1 MIVTD
6 MYVNG
11 AYKMVD
17 LGYVKEIKEASVV
30 FIVDAGEIE
39 VEVDTVTKDAIEMIN
54 QADEEALIPLD
65 IKEKAV
71 ILEGEP
77 A

>member
-1 MIVTD
+1 

-39 VEVDTVTKDAIEMIN
+39 VEVGAVTKDVIEMIN

-65 IKEKAV
+65 VKEKAV
-71 ILEGEP
+71 ILDGEP

>member
-1 MIVTD
+1 MIVMD

-17 LGYVKEIKEASVV
+17 LGYVKEIKEATIV

-39 VEVDTVTKDAIEMIN
+39 VEVDAVTKDVIVVIN

-65 IKEKAV
+65 VKEEAV
-71 ILEGEP
+71 ILGGEQ

>member
-1 MIVTD
+1 MIVMD

-17 LGYVKEIKEASVV
+17 LGYVKEIKEATIV
-30 FIVDAGEIE
+30 FIVDAEEIE
-39 VEVDTVTKDAIEMIN
+39 VDVDAVTKDVLAMIN

-65 IKEKAV
+65 VKEEAV
-71 ILEGEP
+71 ILDGAP

>member
-1 MIVTD
+1 MD

-17 LGYVKEIKEASVV
+17 LGYVKEIKEATIV

-39 VEVDTVTKDAIEMIN
+39 VEVDAVTKDVIVVIN

-65 IKEKAV
+65 VKEEAV
-71 ILEGEP
+71 ILGGEQ

>member
-1 MIVTD
+1 

-11 AYKMVD
+11 AYKLVD

-39 VEVDTVTKDAIEMIN
+39 IEVDAVTKGAIEMIN

>member
-1 MIVTD
+1 MD

-17 LGYVKEIKEASVV
+17 LGYVKEIKETTIV
-30 FIVDAGEIE
+30 FIGDAGEIE
-39 VEVDTVTKDAIEMIN
+39 VEVDAVTKDVIEVIN

-65 IKEKAV
+65 VKEEAV
-71 ILEGEP
+71 ILDGEP

>member
-1 MIVTD
+1 MD

-17 LGYVKEIKEASVV
+17 LGYVKEIKETTIV
-30 FIVDAGEIE
+30 FIGDAGEIE
-39 VEVDTVTKDAIEMIN
+39 VEVDAVTKDVIEVIN
-54 QADEEALIPLD
+54 QTDEEALIPLD
-65 IKEKAV
+65 VKEEAV
-71 ILEGEP
+71 ILDGAP

>member
-1 MIVTD
+1 MIVMD
-6 MYVNG
+6 MYVYG
-11 AYKMVD
+11 AYEMVD

-39 VEVDTVTKDAIEMIN
+39 VEVDAVTKDVIEVIN
-54 QADEEALIPLD
+54 QADEEALIPMD
-65 IKEKAV
+65 VKEKAV
-71 ILEGEP
+71 ILDGEP

>member
-17 LGYVKEIKEASVV
+17 LGYVKEIKETSVV
-30 FIVDAGEIE
+30 FIVYTGEIE
-39 VEVDTVTKDAIEMIN
+39 IEVDAVTKNVIEMIY
-54 QADEEALIPLD
+54 QADEEALIPMD
-65 IKEKAV
+65 VKEKIV
-71 ILEGEP
+71 ILDGEP

>member
-17 LGYVKEIKEASVV
+17 LGYVKEIKKATIV

-39 VEVDTVTKDAIEMIN
+39 VEVDAVTKDVIEVIN
-54 QADEEALIPLD
+54 QTDEEALIPLD
-65 IKEKAV
+65 VKEEAV
-71 ILEGEP
+71 ILDGEP

>member
-1 MIVTD
+1 MD

-17 LGYVKEIKEASVV
+17 LGYVKEIKEATIV

-39 VEVDTVTKDAIEMIN
+39 VEVDAVTKDVIEVIN
-54 QADEEALIPLD
+54 QTDEEALIPLD
-65 IKEKAV
+65 VKEEAV
-71 ILEGEP
+71 ILDGEP

>member
-1 MIVTD
+1 MIAMD

-39 VEVDTVTKDAIEMIN
+39 VEVDAVTKDAIEMIN

>member
-11 AYKMVD
+11 AYKLVD

-39 VEVDTVTKDAIEMIN
+39 IEVDAVTKGAIEMIN

>member
-1 MIVTD
+1 

-30 FIVDAGEIE
+30 FIVDVGEIE
-39 VEVDTVTKDAIEMIN
+39 VEVDAVTKDAIEMIN

>member
-1 MIVTD
+1 MD

-11 AYKMVD
+11 AYKIVD

-39 VEVDTVTKDAIEMIN
+39 VEVDAVTKDAIEMIN

-65 IKEKAV
+65 VKEKAV

-77 A
+77 V

>member
-1 MIVTD
+1 MD

-17 LGYVKEIKEASVV
+17 LGYVKEIKEATIV

-39 VEVDTVTKDAIEMIN
+39 VEVDAVTKDVIVVIN

-65 IKEKAV
+65 VKEEAV
-71 ILEGEP
+71 ILDGEQ

>member
-1 MIVTD
+1 MIVMD

-11 AYKMVD
+11 AYRMVD

-30 FIVDAGEIE
+30 FIIDAGEIE
-39 VEVDTVTKDAIEMIN
+39 VEVDAVTKDAIEMIN

>member
-1 MIVTD
+1 

-11 AYKMVD
+11 AYKIVD

-39 VEVDTVTKDAIEMIN
+39 VEVDAVTKDAIEMIN

>member
-17 LGYVKEIKEASVV
+17 LGYVKEIKEARVV
-30 FIVDAGEIE
+30 FIIDAGEIE
-39 VEVDTVTKDAIEMIN
+39 VEVDAVTKDVIEVIN
-54 QADEEALIPLD
+54 QTDDEALIPLD
-65 IKEKAV
+65 VKEKAV
-71 ILEGEP
+71 ILDGEP

>member
-1 MIVTD
+1 MD

-39 VEVDTVTKDAIEMIN
+39 VEVDAVTKDAIEMIN

>member
-17 LGYVKEIKEASVV
+17 LSYVKEIKEASVV

-39 VEVDTVTKDAIEMIN
+39 VEVGAVTKDVIEMIN

-65 IKEKAV
+65 VKEKAV
-71 ILEGEP
+71 ILDGEP

>member
-1 MIVTD
+1 

-39 VEVDTVTKDAIEMIN
+39 VEVDAVTKDAIEMIN

>member
-1 MIVTD
+1 MIVMD

-39 VEVDTVTKDAIEMIN
+39 VEVDAVTKDVIEMIN

-65 IKEKAV
+65 VKEKAV
-71 ILEGEP
+71 ILDGEP

>member
-1 MIVTD
+1 MD

-11 AYKMVD
+11 ANKMVD

-30 FIVDAGEIE
+30 FIVDAGEIG
-39 VEVDTVTKDAIEMIN
+39 VEVDAVTKDVLAMIN

-71 ILEGEP
+71 ILDGAP

>member
-39 VEVDTVTKDAIEMIN
+39 VEVGAVTKDVIEMIN

-65 IKEKAV
+65 VKEKAV
-71 ILEGEP
+71 ILDGEP

>member
-11 AYKMVD
+11 AYKIVD

-39 VEVDTVTKDAIEMIN
+39 VEVDAVTKDAIEMIN

>member
-39 VEVDTVTKDAIEMIN
+39 VEVDAVTKDAIEMIN

>member
-1 MIVTD
+1 MTD

-11 AYKMVD
+11 AYKLVD

-39 VEVDTVTKDAIEMIN
+39 IEVDAVTKGAIEMIN

>member
-1 MIVTD
+1 MTD

-39 VEVDTVTKDAIEMIN
+39 VEVDAVTKDAIEMIN

>member
-1 MIVTD
+1 MIVMD

-39 VEVDTVTKDAIEMIN
+39 VEVDAVTKDAIEMIN

>member
-1 MIVTD
+1 MD

-17 LGYVKEIKEASVV
+17 LGYVKEIKEASAV

-39 VEVDTVTKDAIEMIN
+39 VEVDAVTKDVIEVIN

-65 IKEKAV
+65 VKEEVV
-71 ILEGEP
+71 ILDGAP

>member
-1 MIVTD
+1 MD

-39 VEVDTVTKDAIEMIN
+39 VEVDAVTKDAIETIN

-71 ILEGEP
+71 ISEGEP

>member
-1 MIVTD
+1 
-6 MYVNG
+6 
-11 AYKMVD
+11 MVD

-39 VEVDTVTKDAIEMIN
+39 VEVDAVTKDAIEMIN

>member
-17 LGYVKEIKEASVV
+17 LSYVKEIKEASVV

-39 VEVDTVTKDAIEMIN
+39 VEVDAVTKDAIEMIN